1 MIFIIKNCKIIGK
14 LKILVK
20 IFVDEFVNFVVLNK
34 NPCPLSYNFLCSFL
48 LDSRNLSGD
57 H

>member
-34 NPCPLSYNFLCSFL
+34 NPCPL
-48 LDSRNLSGD
+48 
-57 H
+57 